1 MDKVIKVAML
11 TGHHPYEV
19 TGFQDMLSSLTE
31 LKIYPQNIEDF
42 VLDTPENQSSY
53 SVIAF
58 YNFHQEIPKRP
69 KNYLAELTQTIKSLD
84 LLVNNASVF
93 YPTSTENS
101 TIKDWDKIININL
114 RAPFFLATGLNKA
127 LEVSQGCIVNII
139 DIHSNRPL
147 KKFSIYNISKAGL
160 KMLTKTLAK
169 ELAPNIR
176 VNGISPGSILWPQ
189 DKSQLSDKEKMM
201 MLDRIA
207 LKRQGSPNDIAE
219 AVLFLADAKYITG
232 EVINIDGGRSLNQ

>member
-1 MDKVIKVAML
+1 MKTALISGGAARIGAQIVRTIHENGYKVIIHCHQSEEIAQALCHELNSKRNNSAQVVVADL
-11 TGHHPYEV
+11 
-19 TGFQDMLSSLTE
+19 
-31 LKIYPQNIEDF
+31 EDKKA
-42 VLDTPENQSSY
+42 
-53 SVIAF
+53 I
-58 YNFHQEIPKRP
+58 K
-69 KNYLAELTQTIKSLD
+69 KLTQTIKSLD

-101 TIKDWDKIININL
+101 TIDDWDKIININL
-114 RAPFFLATGLNKA
+114 RAPFFITTGLSKVLAT
-127 LEVSQGCIVNII
+127 SQGSIVNII
-139 DIHSNRPL
+139 DIHSDRPL
-147 KKFSIYNISKAGL
+147 KNHSIYNISKAGM

-189 DKSQLSDKEKMM
+189 DGSQLSDKEKIM

-207 LKRQGSPNDIAE
+207 LNRQGSPNDIAE

-232 EVINIDGGRSLNQ
+232 EVINIDGGRSHNQ

>member
-1 MDKVIKVAML
+1 MNTALISGGAARIGAQIVRTLHENGYKVIIHCHQSEEIAQALYHELNSKRNNSAQVVVADL
-11 TGHHPYEV
+11 
-19 TGFQDMLSSLTE
+19 
-31 LKIYPQNIEDF
+31 ED
-42 VLDTPENQSSY
+42 NKA
-53 SVIAF
+53 I
-58 YNFHQEIPKRP
+58 K
-69 KNYLAELTQTIKSLD
+69 KLTQTIKSLD

-93 YPTSTENS
+93 YPTLTENS
-101 TIKDWDKIININL
+101 TIEDWDKIININL
-114 RAPFFLATGLNKA
+114 RAPFFLSTELSKVLSISRG
-127 LEVSQGCIVNII
+127 SIVNII
-139 DIHSNRPL
+139 DIHSDRPL

-189 DKSQLSDKEKMM
+189 DKSQLSDKEKMI

-207 LKRQGSPNDIAE
+207 LNRQGSPNDIAE

>member
-1 MDKVIKVAML
+1 MKTALITGGAARIGAQIVRTLHENDYKVIIHCHQSEEIAQTLCRELNSKRNSSAQVVVADL
-11 TGHHPYEV
+11 GDNEAIKT
-19 TGFQDMLSSLTE
+19 
-31 LKIYPQNIEDF
+31 
-42 VLDTPENQSSY
+42 
-53 SVIAF
+53 
-58 YNFHQEIPKRP
+58 
-69 KNYLAELTQTIKSLD
+69 LTQTIKSLD

-101 TIKDWDKIININL
+101 TIEDWDKIININL
-114 RAPFFLATGLNKA
+114 RAPFFITTELSKVLA
-127 LEVSQGCIVNII
+127 VSEGSIVNII
-139 DIHSNRPL
+139 DIHSDRPL
-147 KKFSIYNISKAGL
+147 KNHSIYNISKAGL

-189 DKSQLSDKEKMM
+189 DLAELSEEKKLN

-207 LKRQGSPNDIAE
+207 LNRQGSTEDIAE